1 MNNAPIEC
9 GDLPD
14 NYPSAAQGPGRVDT
28 LAGIARGAC
37 GDVYGPG
44 SLHTIGLGLFHP
56 VPAEVKDEF
65 VVLNELSKKFHA
77 EARAAGWYSDLKS
90 GLSIERNAGEQ
101 MMLMTTE
108 IAEAF
113 EGVRKNKM
121 DDHLPHRKSVE
132 VELADLLIRVFDF
145 AGYHNLDL
153 AGAAREKAAY
163 NKTREDH
170 KIENRRKPD
179 GKKV

>member
-9 GDLPD
+9 GYLPD
-14 NYPSAAQGPGRVDT
+14 NYPSPAQGPGCVDT
-28 LAGIARGAC
+28 FAGIARGAC

-44 SLHTIGLGLFHP
+44 SLHTIGPHP
-56 VPAEVKDEF
+56 FASLLPDVFDT
-65 VVLNELSKKFHA
+65 LNELSKKFHA

-90 GLSIERNAGEQ
+90 GLSIERNPGEQ